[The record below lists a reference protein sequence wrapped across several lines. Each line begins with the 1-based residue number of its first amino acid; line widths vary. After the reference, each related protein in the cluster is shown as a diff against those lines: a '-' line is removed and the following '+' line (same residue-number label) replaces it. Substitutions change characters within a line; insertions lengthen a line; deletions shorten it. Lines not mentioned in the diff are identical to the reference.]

1 MKWKEDIVADNF
13 NLAEYYRWIE
23 DGIDE
28 ETLQDLTSQ
37 NISLV
42 GWYDHLAELDD
53 VRAEEEVGVSADGHK
68 LYKHTRYDGVIFQE
82 GTPINAENLGRMEK
96 NDLINAS
103 RINRHDD
110 IIRDLMVQVA
120 TLIGQNNNN
129 MPYNSF
135 VANAKNIG
143 EDIEMVEGI
152 YDEVNGRGV
161 V

>member
-1 MKWKEDIVADNF
+1 MDNNF
-13 NLAEYYRWIE
+13 SLAEYNDLVEQGYDR
-23 DGIDE
+23 E
-28 ETLQDLTSQ
+28 EFVEYFITQS
-37 NISLV
+37 ISLV
-42 GWYDHLAELDD
+42 GWKDHLAEFAD
-53 VRAEEEVGVSADGHK
+53 VRAEKDVGKDSEGNP
-68 LYKHTRYDGVIFQE
+68 LYQHIRFDGVVVQE
-82 GTPINAENLGRMEK
+82 GTPVNAENLGQMEW
-96 NDLINAS
+96 NDLINFV
-103 RINRHDD
+103 IGKYVMDK
-110 IIRDLMVQVA
+110 IREVQVQVA